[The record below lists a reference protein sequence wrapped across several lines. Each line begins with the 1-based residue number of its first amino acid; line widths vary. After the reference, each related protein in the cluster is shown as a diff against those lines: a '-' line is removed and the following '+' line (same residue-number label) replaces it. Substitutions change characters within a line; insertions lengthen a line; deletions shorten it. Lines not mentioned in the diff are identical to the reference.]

1 MTILELIEEV
11 RSGAASNAAQEELYR
26 KTNEVLLERI
36 RQKISPRLQKRL
48 DPEDVL
54 HTAFLRAMSKLDGFH
69 ATEDRAFFGWVYT
82 IAKNLILDTGK
93 RRSLDALPI
102 ARRVDEPGPRESQL
116 PGGQQGALSNLAR
129 RDYVESMLDQLGE
142 KEAEII
148 RLRLLRGMSFDEI
161 AKKWSKNPGSVR
173 RFFTRSF
180 HRLREHANRTPE

>member
-1 MTILELIEEV
+1 MIEQI
-11 RSGAASNAAQEELYR
+11 RSGAASDAAQEELYR

-69 ATEDRAFFGWVYT
+69 ATEDRAFFGWVFT

-102 ARRVDEPGPRESQL
+102 ARRVDDPGPRESQL
-116 PGGQQGALSNLAR
+116 PGGQRGALSNLVR
-129 RDYVESMLDQLGE
+129 RDYVESMLDQLSE
-142 KEAEII
+142 KEAEMI

-161 AKKWSKNPGSVR
+161 AKKWSKTTGSVR

-180 HRLREHANRTPE
+180 DRLRESARRTPE